1 MNNRQLI
8 NDDVNEAVGRYR
20 EGESLA
26 TVGIALNVDAATVR
40 SELRRA
46 GVAIRSRRGGTDHN
60 IP

>member
-1 MNNRQLI
+1 MNNRQLT
-8 NDDVNEAVGRYR
+8 NDDVNEAAGRYR
-20 EGESLA
+20 ARESLA

-46 GVAIRSRRGGTDHN
+46 GVAIRSRQGGTEHN